1 MCFKRDRT
9 ERREEARRRLAERPI
24 ERPGPT
30 TRPRGNSAVDQR
42 DLRRSLERLEALV
55 GR

>member
-1 MCFKRDRT
+1 MCFKADRI
-9 ERREEARRRLAERPI
+9 ERRDEARRRLREQPSRRPVQ
-24 ERPGPT
+24 T

-42 DLRRSLERLEALV
+42 DLQRSLERLEAVV